1 MKQKNILVSG
11 SFSVGKSSIIE
22 SLEKN
27 MPENERIVTHDLA
40 RWWLNNQNLRSD
52 QLTMKEK
59 QALQLFVCAGY
70 VGAIKQAAHAQVVGV
85 MDGSLIEAYAYSEGV
100 LSESIMDKIRERLM
114 KYKEHSIAYV
124 IPPTIHLENDGLRHT
139 DKEFRVAIHERVLQV
154 IDAFCIPS
162 HTIVSQ
168 DIEDRVE
175 EIMKLHKQYE

>member
-1 MKQKNILVSG
+1 MKNILVSG
-11 SFSVGKSSIIE
+11 SYSVGKSSVVELLEQKIPE
-22 SLEKN
+22 S
-27 MPENERIVTHDLA
+27 ERMVTYDLA
-40 RWWLNNQNLRSD
+40 RWWLDNQNLRSD
-52 QLTMKEK
+52 QLTNKEK

-70 VGAIKQAAHAQVVGV
+70 VGAIKHAHHAQIMGIL
-85 MDGSLIEAYAYSEGV
+85 DGSLIEAYAYSEGV
-100 LSESIMDKIRERLM
+100 LSEDTMDKVRDRLLE
-114 KYKEHSIAYV
+114 YREHSVAYV
-124 IPPTIHLENDGLRHT
+124 IPPTIPLENDGLRHT

>member
-1 MKQKNILVSG
+1 MKNILVSG
-11 SFSVGKSSIIE
+11 SYSVGKSSVVELLEQKIPE
-22 SLEKN
+22 S
-27 MPENERIVTHDLA
+27 ERMVTYDLA
-40 RWWLNNQNLRSD
+40 RWWLDNQNLRSD
-52 QLTMKEK
+52 QLTNKEK

-70 VGAIKQAAHAQVVGV
+70 VGAIKHAHHAQIMGIL
-85 MDGSLIEAYAYSEGV
+85 DGSLIEAYAYSEGV
-100 LSESIMDKIRERLM
+100 LSEDTMDKIRDRLLE
-114 KYKEHSIAYV
+114 YRNHSVAYV
-124 IPPTIHLENDGLRHT
+124 IPPTIPLENDGLRHT